1 MTIPRS
7 DNSPK
12 GLLRQMIRER
22 LAADPAPSLE
32 AFHETLLASPLFQR
46 ADTLVGYIAIQQEIP
61 LDVILKT
68 ALQAGKKL
76 LLPRFCGKEY
86 TLAEI
91 RSLED
96 DLVLGHFRIPEPRED
111 CPVAAELSPDA
122 LWLIPGLAFDS
133 QGHRLGRGG
142 GFYDRLRQKFPQ
154 GTALGICR
162 ECQLLPDI
170 PADPW
175 DLPVHALLTPTSR
188 IQSCYDISR

>member
-1 MTIPRS
+1 MTIPRF

-12 GLLRQMIRER
+12 GLLRQMVRER
-22 LAADPAPSLE
+22 LATDPAPSLE
-32 AFHETLLASPLFQR
+32 AFHETVLASPLFQR

-61 LDVILKT
+61 LDVILKV
-68 ALQAGKKL
+68 ALRAGKRL
-76 LLPRFCGKEY
+76 LLPRFCGNEY

-96 DLVLGHFRIPEPRED
+96 DLVLGHFRIPEPREE
-111 CPVAAELSPDA
+111 CPEASELSPKA
-122 LWLIPGLAFDS
+122 LWLIPGFAFDF

-154 GTALGICR
+154 GTALGVCR

-188 IQSCYDISR
+188 IHSCYDISR